1 MTQAGDTMNAP
12 TNENDGFEGLP
23 WVKAL
28 SDGISHSDQ
37 RIRLAG
43 LTDGWALVNHRG
55 RVIRD
60 AMKCFY
66 ERVIAE
72 APPRGAIVVYALGGT
87 GRGEICPGSDVDI
100 GIIVENIEENQHFL
114 RHLSS
119 RLRAFAPRVPGLRN
133 VVKANAFP
141 DLKDREHFDL
151 KSLVALLDCDLLVG
165 DSELDHRIRRVCRG
179 RAAELGLDFIF
190 AVNQDLRR
198 FDQLHPQPPGDIG
211 GFHVKN
217 GKGGL
222 RGFQLAMWLYSFERW
237 VPSLQVYQQVRSTRR
252 FDREGAPSATVLEA
266 VGVIFSTRCWIE
278 QRRAAQAAGRP
289 RDSGEKLVSPLLL
302 DAADMEAFL
311 YRFGAGG
318 LTKLRN
324 ARDVI
329 DSYRHETMDRLLERG
344 VVVPDTDGLVVW
356 GSDGLRIG
364 TDALFKDATEMFY
377 SLYRAQQRFLLP
389 IDRAVK
395 RAARK
400 NISESLRPDPA
411 LIKLMISPGPV
422 YPAIKDWFDFGVL
435 EKLLPGFG
443 ELSNQLYQ
451 PGHRA
456 ATLTRAARAVQRLE
470 GLEYLDTL
478 KRSAVSSR
486 DEAYF
491 LRQYQ
496 DIGDSGRGALR
507 LALLTDE
514 IPQTVYMS
522 AVPSGPPDYDPQVYG
537 ESVRRYVNEHLSNL
551 PGLSGPTLRTIEFLL
566 LKKRELLKW
575 AEAGSH
581 PQVLESWRRE
591 LERLHSRD
599 SADTIR
605 ALALFA
611 YAAFDFRNPQ
621 GVARIRLEP
630 EQWQKIQ
637 NLTQNLLHGELGV
650 GGRSFEDHY
659 FDPTGQRIGALLPHR
674 LLASPHVDNSL
685 RQTYEGTETL
695 DPQRAHRIIFALTAV
710 VQTGRPKVELKR
722 DGDYYRLTLYSWD
735 FPGLFWRVAGALHEM
750 GCAIRSTDLYEIPD
764 PAGQATDGETLPPNE
779 RHLIVDVLTFDATAV
794 SNENW
799 EDEVKRRISSRLENP
814 DERLSDNTAEILRPV
829 LDTLYPQLTD
839 LGDGRIKFS
848 CNSPPA
854 DQGTRYAISRLLSER
869 AGASIESIV
878 RDGTRDWPVPRMNF
892 YVRVDSSVEAVAET
906 LRDDLGDVAIDAE
919 VLV

>member
-1 MTQAGDTMNAP
+1 MNTP
-12 TNENDGFEGLP
+12 TNENDGFQGLAWVRALREGLQQ
-23 WVKAL
+23 
-28 SDGISHSDQ
+28 SDQ
-37 RIRLAG
+37 RMRLAG
-43 LTDGWALVNHRG
+43 LADGWALVNYRG
-55 RVIRD
+55 RVIRE

-72 APPRGAIVVYALGGT
+72 APPRGSIVVYGLGGT
-87 GRGEICPGSDVDI
+87 GRREICPGSDVDI
-100 GIIVENIEENQHFL
+100 GIIVENIEDNQHFL

-119 RLRAFAPRVPGLRN
+119 RLRSFARRVPGLRS

-151 KSLVALLDCDLLVG
+151 KSLVALLDSDLLIG

-190 AVNQDLRR
+190 AINQDFRR
-198 FDQLHPQPPGDIG
+198 FDQLYPQSPGDIG

-222 RGFQLAMWLYSFERW
+222 RGFQMAMWLYSFERW
-237 VPSLQVYQQVRSTRR
+237 IPSLQVYQQVRSTRR
-252 FDREGAPSATVLEA
+252 FDREGAPSANVLEA
-266 VGVIFSTRCWIE
+266 VGVLFSTRCWIE
-278 QRRAAQAAGRP
+278 QRRAAQTAEHSG
-289 RDSGEKLVSPLLL
+289 GEKLPPPLFMDVS
-302 DAADMEAFL
+302 DMEAFL
-311 YRFGAGG
+311 HRFGAGG
-318 LTKLRN
+318 LTQLRN

-356 GSDGLRIG
+356 GSDGLRISA
-364 TDALFKDATEMFY
+364 DALFKDATEMFF
-377 SLYRAQQRFLLP
+377 SLYHAQQRFLLP

-422 YPAIKDWFDFGVL
+422 YPAIKDWFEFGVL
-435 EKLLPGFG
+435 EKLVPGFG
-443 ELSNQLYQ
+443 ELFHQLYQ

-456 ATLTRAARAVQRLE
+456 ATLTRAARAVQRIQ

-478 KRSAVSSR
+478 KRSEITSS

-514 IPQTVYMS
+514 IPQTLYPTN
-522 AVPSGPPDYDPQVYG
+522 APPDPSGYDAQTYG
-537 ESVRRYVNEHLSNL
+537 DSVRRYVSEYLSDV

-575 AEAGSH
+575 AEAGSR

-591 LERLHSRD
+591 IDQLHSRD

-611 YAAFDFRNPQ
+611 YAAFDYHNPE
-621 GVARIRLEP
+621 GVPRIRLEP

-650 GGRSFEDHY
+650 GGRPFEDHY

-722 DGDYYRLTLYSWD
+722 DGDFYRLTLYSWD
-735 FPGLFWRVAGALHEM
+735 FPGLFWRVAGALYEM
-750 GCAIRSTDLYEIPD
+750 GCAIRSTDLYEVPD
-764 PAGQATDGETLPPNE
+764 PSGRATDGESLMPGE
-779 RHLIVDVLTFDATAV
+779 RHLIVDVLTFDATEV
-794 SNENW
+794 SNEAW
-799 EDEVKRRISSRLENP
+799 EDEVRRRIQRRLENP
-814 DERLSDNTAEILRPV
+814 NEPLADQTAEILKPV
-829 LDTLYPQLTD
+829 LETLCPSLTD

-848 CNSPPA
+848 CNSPQSN
-854 DQGTRYAISRLLSER
+854 QGTRYAVSRLLSER

-892 YVRVDSSVEAVAET
+892 YVRVGRSVEAVAEA
-906 LRDDLGDVAIDAE
+906 LRDDLGDVTIE
-919 VLV
+919 TEEIV